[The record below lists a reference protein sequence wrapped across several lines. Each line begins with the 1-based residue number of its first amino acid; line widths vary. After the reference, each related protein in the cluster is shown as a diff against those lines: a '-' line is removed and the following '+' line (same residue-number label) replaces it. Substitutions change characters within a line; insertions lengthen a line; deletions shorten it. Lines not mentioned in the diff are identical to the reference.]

1 MTITSSRNVSFF
13 FLPIL
18 RQELYL
24 VAELWNTHNIQ
35 RRQRLEVEGG
45 KPDVMFFTPEIYG
58 THNYLV
64 NVYIEDV
71 NLCKEMYAENC
82 VDHNEGIEELVRLIK
97 PDYSPP
103 LNEREALELFSEI
116 IQFLKLDHLI

>member
-35 RRQRLEVEGG
+35 RRQRLEVEGE

-82 VDHNEGIEELVRLIK
+82 VDHNEDIEELVRLIK